1 MKDASL
7 DEHLFSFCTSK
18 CGFVD
23 LIIGPGKGDFHFFR
37 RNLFEM
43 GPISVNV
50 HIKMEYVS

>member
-43 GPISVNV
+43 CQISVNV